1 MKWILGVLCLAAAL
15 ALVALAVLLATPQ
28 SQEDEAAAAPS
39 NTESAQGLLEAVARA
54 YQSAPALTDTVTV
67 NVPAQRGGQTMTF
80 DLLVGAN
87 GNAQLTAL
95 GHNFLAVN
103 GQLYLSR
110 ESRPNKVVRLALANG
125 RLLATDPIGT
135 LRLPQL
141 AFRYGTSSEEY
152 FKGIGMGLVENLH
165 LNGRESVE
173 IDGTAL
179 EALLFN
185 NDDATVRV
193 LVDPHTKLIKSVT
206 VDRQLGALEFR
217 MNPVVYAESP
227 REIAYDPNKHRE
239 VRTLAQLALG
249 KGDAAPDFTLPTLD
263 DQAVTLSE
271 LRGSAVVLDFWA
283 TWCGPCRMSLPKL
296 QEFATWAQQE
306 GVAVK
311 VFAVD
316 MGERVRTKEQKRRMV
331 RQFWQR
337 QGFTMPTLIDFDN
350 KVAQAFEVGPIPH
363 TVVIGPDGKLWKV
376 HIGFNPGMVEVL
388 KQETAQALAE
398 AD

>member
-1 MKWILGVLCLAAAL
+1 MKWILGILCLAAA
-15 ALVALAVLLATPQ
+15 VALPLLLTACQ
-28 SQEDEAAAAPS
+28 SENEAAAPS
-39 NTESAQGLLEAVARA
+39 NIDTPQGLFEAVART
-54 YQSAPALTDTVTV
+54 YQSAPAFTDTVTV
-67 NVPAQRGGQTMTF
+67 NLPGQGGEQTMTF
-80 DLLVGAN
+80 ELLAGAN
-87 GNAQLTAL
+87 GNARLTAL
-95 GHNFLAVN
+95 GHNFLAVD

-110 ESRPNKVVRLALANG
+110 ESRPNKVVRLPLADG

-141 AFRYGTSSEEY
+141 ALRYGTSSEEY
-152 FKGIGMGLVENLH
+152 LKGIGMGLVEDLH
-165 LNGRESVE
+165 LTGRESVQ

-179 EALLFN
+179 DALLFNN

-193 LVDPHTKLIKSVT
+193 LIDPRTKLIKSVT
-206 VDRQLGALEFR
+206 VDSQQGAFEFR
-217 MNPVVYAESP
+217 MNPAVYAEAP
-227 REIAYDPNKHRE
+227 REIVYDPSKHRE
-239 VRTLAQLALG
+239 VPALAQLALG
-249 KGDAAPDFTLPTLD
+249 EGDAAPDFTLSTLD
-263 DQAVTLSE
+263 DQAVTLSD
-271 LRGSAVVLDFWA
+271 LGGSVVVLDFWA

-296 QEFATWAQQE
+296 QEFATWAEQE

-316 MGERVRTKEQKRRMV
+316 MGERVRTNEEKRRKV

-337 QGFTMPTLIDFDN
+337 QGFTMPTLMDYDS
-350 KVAQAFEVGPIPH
+350 KVAKAFEVGSIPH

-388 KQETAQALAE
+388 KRETAQALAE

>member
-1 MKWILGVLCLAAAL
+1 MKWILGVLCLAAA
-15 ALVALAVLLATPQ
+15 VALPVLLAAPQ
-28 SQEDEAAAAPS
+28 SRDDEAAAAPS
-39 NTESAQGLLEAVARA
+39 NIESPQALLEAVARA

-67 NVPAQRGGQTMTF
+67 KAPAQRGGQTMTF
-80 DLLVGAN
+80 DLLVGAD

-110 ESRPNKVVRLALANG
+110 ESRPSKVVRLSLPNG
-125 RLLATDPIGT
+125 RLLATVPIGT

-141 AFRYGTSSEEY
+141 ALRYGTSSEEY

-165 LNGRESVE
+165 LSGRESVE

-193 LVDPHTKLIKSVT
+193 LVDPRTKLIKSLT
-206 VDRQLGALEFR
+206 IDGQLGDLEFQ

-227 REIAYDPNKHRE
+227 REIVYDPSKHRE
-239 VRTLAQLALG
+239 VRTLAQLGLG
-249 KGDAAPDFTLPTLD
+249 EGDVAPDFTLSTLD
-263 DQAVTLSE
+263 DQEVTLSE
-271 LRGSAVVLDFWA
+271 LCGSVVVLDFWA
-283 TWCGPCRMSLPKL
+283 TWCPPCRMALPKL
-296 QEFATWAQQE
+296 QEFANWAEQE
-306 GVAVK
+306 GVDVK
-311 VFAVD
+311 VYAVD
-316 MGERVRTKEQKRRMV
+316 TWERVRGNDQKRQKV
-331 RQFWQR
+331 QQFWQR
-337 QGFTMPTLIDFDN
+337 QGFTMPTLMDYDN
-350 KVAQAFEVGPIPH
+350 TVAQAFEVEPIPH
-363 TVVIGPDGKLWKV
+363 TVVIGPDGKIWKV
-376 HIGFNPGMVEVL
+376 HVGFNPGMVEVL